1 MIFPILALA
10 LLLRLIL
17 INQSLWLDE
26 AIQALALMGK
36 QGNLLTYALGDYQ
49 PPLYHLL
56 GYLWTNLAGYS
67 ELSLRS
73 ISLFSGLAT
82 VYFLIKIGRDFYSEK
97 VGSIVG
103 LLAATNP
110 LLIYYSQEGRTYAL
124 TTFLVTASMYY
135 FFLLISKPHEKYV
148 LRVTCY
154 VLLTILYLW
163 TSYLSWFFFAA
174 LTLYTLYLKRYDL
187 FKLQLASALTLLLWL
202 PSFFESLNIGNST
215 RGNAPEWGRVVG
227 GLSWKSLPLT
237 WVKFVLGRISFVDK
251 TLYAG
256 IVGLVGLA
264 HLFALNKLR
273 IIRNTKYIIP
283 ILIWLLAPI
292 TLGIIAA
299 GIIPVYQYFRV
310 LFVLPAYLL
319 LLALA
324 LSKGK
329 YNFTFYLLCIIQIGA
344 LSYFWF
350 NPTLHKEDWRALT
363 AEIPPDAIVAM
374 PSRAQ
379 SAPLIYYGYN
389 LPILEPSHEELT
401 HKQIYYIRYVEDL
414 FDTSKLGAKKF
425 VDSSYT
431 ITSQKVYSGLQVDI
445 YVK

>member
-1 MIFPILALA
+1 MYFILALA
-10 LLLRLIL
+10 LGLRLVL

-36 QGNLLTYALGDYQ
+36 QGALLTYALGDYQ

-97 VGSIVG
+97 VGLIVG
-103 LLAATNP
+103 LLSATNP

-135 FFLLISKPHEKYV
+135 FMKLIKDASGHNTKYII
-148 LRVTCY
+148 LYT
-154 VLLTILYLW
+154 LFTILYLW
-163 TSYLSWFFFAA
+163 TSYLSWFLLLSLFIYCLFI
-174 LTLYTLYLKRYDL
+174 KRYDL
-187 FKLQLASALTLLLWL
+187 AKLQVISAATLICWL
-202 PSFFESLNIGNST
+202 PSLLSSLSIGNAT
-215 RGNAPEWGRVVG
+215 RGNSPEWGRVVG

-256 IVGLVGLA
+256 IVLSLGAL
-264 HLFALNKLR
+264 HLYIFTHLR
-273 IIRNTKYIIP
+273 RLITNYYLLIP
-283 ILIWLLAPI
+283 IIIWLLAPI
-292 TLGIIAA
+292 VLGIIVA

-310 LFVLPAYLL
+310 LFALPAYLL
-319 LLALA
+319 LLAISLNNI
-324 LSKGK
+324 SQK
-329 YNFTFYLLCIIQIGA
+329 YSITIIFIQIIS
-344 LSYFWF
+344 LVYFWF
-350 NPTLHKEDWRALT
+350 SPNLHRENWRHLT
-363 AEIPPDAIVAM
+363 QDIPQSATVAM

-379 SAPLIYYGYN
+379 SAPLLYYG
-389 LPILEPSHEELT
+389 LTQPILEPSHEDIVG
-401 HKQIYYIRYVEDL
+401 KQIYYIRYVEDL
-414 FDTSKLGAKKF
+414 FDTAQAGQKNF
-425 VDSSYT
+425 TDSGYT
-431 ITSQKVYSGLQVDI
+431 IESQKVYSGLQLDI
-445 YVK
+445 YGK